1 MGLSELEGKVEE
13 IFGLVEKGVSLTEIG
28 QKYGCSEST
37 VRHFLKSRDIAVRQY
52 KVDKLYSGIE
62 NFLSKET
69 PNKYYVLGALYGCY
83 HKYGKKHS
91 HFIFRS
97 KHSELVEIVK
107 KELALPY
114 STIKHPRRYSYFIQ
128 FTMPEKVLSKLEEIG
143 LVNMQKRSFPN
154 IEEKYLSHFIRG
166 FIDAK
171 GRLTKIN
178 YKGERYAVLGI
189 SFNKTFLQGLC
200 DALAE
205 HAGIEK
211 RKIKNDYT
219 VFYSTTAL
227 KIRDFI
233 YGNLENAYCFENAY
247 CLPSKKSFF
256 YSFSYLPWQKQR
268 EELNTKMKEK
278 VEIARGLLEKGFKC
292 KTIAKLLFDGNPHL
306 FKYYFEKFT
315 GVAPVAYRKY
325 MNFSKIREKFLE
337 ESLEEK
343 E

>member
-1 MGLSELEGKVEE
+1 MGRSKLEGKVEE
-13 IFGLVEKGVSLTEIG
+13 ILGLLEKGVSLTKIG
-28 QKYGCSEST
+28 QKYGCSECA
-37 VRHFLKSRDIAVRQY
+37 VRHFLKSRSIAVRQY
-52 KVDKLYSGIE
+52 KTDKLYGGIE
-62 NFLSKET
+62 NFLSEET

-83 HKYGKKHS
+83 HKYSKKHP

-114 STIKHPRRYSYFIQ
+114 QIIKHPRRDSYFIQ

-143 LVNMQKRSFPN
+143 LVDMQKRSFPN
-154 IEEKYLSHFIRG
+154 IKEKYLSHFIRG

-171 GRLTKIN
+171 GRLTKVN
-178 YKGERYAVLGI
+178 YKGERYPLLGI

-200 DALAE
+200 DALAQ

-211 RKIKNDYT
+211 RKIKNDHT
-219 VFYSTTAL
+219 VFYGTTAL

-233 YGNLENAYCFENAY
+233 YGNLENAYC
-247 CLPSKKSFF
+247 LPSKKAFF
-256 YSFSYLPWQKQR
+256 YSFSYLPWQKRR

-278 VEIARGLLEKGFKC
+278 VEIAQRLLEKGFKC
-292 KTIAKLLFDGNPHL
+292 KTVAKLLFDGNPHS

-337 ESLEEK
+337 ENLEEK

>member
-1 MGLSELEGKVEE
+1 MGRSKLEGKVEE

-28 QKYGCSEST
+28 QKYGCSEGAI
-37 VRHFLKSRDIAVRQY
+37 RNFLKSRSITVHQY
-52 KVDKLYSGIE
+52 KAEMLYSRIE

-83 HKYGKKHS
+83 HKYSKKHP

-114 STIKHPRRYSYFIQ
+114 STIKHPRRDSYFIQ

-143 LVNMQKRSFPN
+143 LVDMQKRSFPN
-154 IEEKYLSHFIRG
+154 IEEKYLSHFVRG

-211 RKIKNDYT
+211 RKIKNDHT
-219 VFYSTTAL
+219 VFYGTTAL

-233 YGNLENAYCFENAY
+233 YGNLENAY

-268 EELNTKMKEK
+268 EELNAKMKEK
-278 VEIARGLLEKGFKC
+278 VEIAQRLLEKGFKC
-292 KTIAKLLFDGNPHL
+292 KTVAELLFDGNLHL

-337 ESLEEK
+337 ENLEEK
-343 E
+343 NS

>member
-1 MGLSELEGKVEE
+1 MGRSKLEGKVEE
-13 IFGLVEKGVSLTEIG
+13 ILELIDKGVSLTEIG

-52 KVDKLYSGIE
+52 KADNLYSGIE
-62 NFLSKET
+62 EFLSKET

-83 HKYGKKHS
+83 HKYSKKQPY
-91 HFIFRS
+91 FIFRS

-114 STIKHPRRYSYFIQ
+114 STIKHPRRKSYFIQ

-143 LVNMQKRSFPN
+143 LVDMQKRKFPN

-171 GRLTKIN
+171 GGLTKVN
-178 YKGERYAVLGI
+178 YKGERYAVLRI

-211 RKIKNDYT
+211 RKIKNGHT
-219 VFYSTTAL
+219 GFYSTTAL
-227 KIRDFI
+227 KVRDFI
-233 YGNLENAYCFENAY
+233 YGNLGNAY
-247 CLPSKKSFF
+247 CLPSKKAFF
-256 YSFSYLPWQKQR
+256 YSFSYLPRRKRR
-268 EELNTKMKEK
+268 EELNAKMKEK
-278 VEIARGLLEKGFKC
+278 VEIAQRLLEKGFKC
-292 KTIAKLLFDGNPHL
+292 KTIAKLLFDGNLHL

-325 MNFSKIREKFLE
+325 MNFSNIREKFLE
-337 ESLEEK
+337 ENLEEK